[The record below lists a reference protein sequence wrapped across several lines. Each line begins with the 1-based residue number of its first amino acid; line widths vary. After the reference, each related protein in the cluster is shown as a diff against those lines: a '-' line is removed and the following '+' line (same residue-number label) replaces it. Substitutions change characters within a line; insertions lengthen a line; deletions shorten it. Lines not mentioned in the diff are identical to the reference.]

1 MACFFDRPRLRPGV
15 GYRLAVFGF
24 RDFVTGH
31 RCLGEESP
39 REEGTVSRGASAGG
53 EALSGNHLPNPIPPR
68 VRRHTSTAQTPAKAC
83 ATLHGACPR
92 LSGMAMPDVSYTGL
106 GGVEHR
112 RPSCFSR
119 RPQAPRRTAL
129 RHPHPVP
136 VGHAAAGPSPREVTP
151 LRRRSDLRTERARR
165 WRPERHADRRA
176 TRSGGLRRTPVRPRG
191 SRVSQ
196 HIGRWSGPVR
206 PRPRPHRDGPPR
218 PPPGSPNP
226 PRFTGI
232 GERTGAASTGR
243 LCARRDRI
251 QHTQPM
257 VFSQLRPGAE
267 TFAVWPDTPPPTRQE
282 RTARYAFTRRGR
294 ATLSKGTSLC
304 ASQVERFVIE
314 RFTPRFLIDIELVG
328 EGVTAGPR
336 DAVDSILEIGD
347 WGHVRHR
354 GETCRSDRPVR
365 TRETRT
371 PRGA

>member
-1 MACFFDRPRLRPGV
+1 MACFFDRPRLRPWV

-68 VRRHTSTAQTPAKAC
+68 VRRHSSTAQTPAKAC
-83 ATLHGACPR
+83 ATLEGACPS
-92 LSGMAMPDVSYTGL
+92 LSGMAMPVVSYTGL
-106 GGVEHR
+106 GGGEHG

-119 RPQAPRRTAL
+119 PPPVIRRT
-129 RHPHPVP
+129 RRRGPHPVP
-136 VGHAAAGPSPREVTP
+136 VGHTVIGSSPRGMTP
-151 LRRRSDLRTERARR
+151 RRARR
-165 WRPERHADRRA
+165 DPRSSRDRRRCPDGRT
-176 TRSGGLRRTPVRPRG
+176 TRPAGRPPIPPRRLRFSCPTAHRSVMRPRRTGARPRRNGPPHPSSAVRTRHG
-191 SRVSQ
+191 SR
-196 HIGRWSGPVR
+196 GAR
-206 PRPRPHRDGPPR
+206 
-218 PPPGSPNP
+218 
-226 PRFTGI
+226 
-232 GERTGAASTGR
+232 ERTGAAVTRR

-257 VFSQLRPGAE
+257 VLSQLHVGAE
-267 TFAVWPDTPPPTRQE
+267 PFAGWPDTPPPTRQE

-304 ASQVERFVIE
+304 ASQVKRFVIE